1 MAIFYHIIYAISY
14 RMEIYMK
21 QEKKS
26 FMVNVSIVMFSQI
39 AVKLLGMIYR
49 VVITNFRGFGDLG
62 NGYLNVGF
70 QVYTLLLAISS
81 IGIPNAVSKLTSEK
95 VAVGDYTGAHRIF
108 RASMALFAIVG
119 ATASAILY
127 FGAGF
132 IAKYIVHLDDTKYVL
147 MCLAPSVL
155 FVCLSSVIRGYF
167 VGMEN
172 MKATSTSQVL
182 EQFFK
187 CTLTILVVY
196 LLASIP
202 AILTVIFN
210 VAEKDEN
217 TRAVFMASGAQVAT
231 TLSTVISFLYL
242 WLFYMRRKKKLF
254 ENIDVEALKTD
265 QSLRKLFKKI
275 LLISIPISLGS
286 IIAAINRIID
296 TATITRGIEVAF
308 SSVIPAHGKIAA
320 ILNPTGV
327 QLSKEAA
334 RLSGLL
340 AKSDTLINLPLAI
353 NISFSTVLV
362 PAVAGA
368 LARND
373 RKGAAEKVNY
383 SLLISILIA
392 LPCAIGYIVLAE
404 PIYSLLYPNARLG
417 FDLLQI
423 SAIAMVFTALNQ
435 TLSGSLQGVG
445 KVFVPATGLL
455 IGCVVK
461 FILNVILIRM
471 PEINIYGAPISSV
484 VCQVIAFS
492 YSFFMLKKHISIRIS
507 LKKHIVKPLLSASL
521 MGVSAYGTFFL
532 IMTILKSCNIHGI
545 AASVMSVGIAVG
557 VSVLVYVVA
566 VVFLKILSDDEII
579 MLPMGGKIYKFLVKR
594 GIYK

>member
-1 MAIFYHIIYAISY
+1 
-14 RMEIYMK
+14 MK

-26 FMVNVSIVMFSQI
+26 FMINVSIVMFSQI

-70 QVYTLLLAISS
+70 QIYTLLLAISS

-95 VAVGDYTGAHRIF
+95 VAVGDYAGAHRIF
-108 RASMALFAIVG
+108 RASMLLFAIVG
-119 ATASAILY
+119 AISSSILY

-132 IAKYIVHLDDTKYVL
+132 ISKYIVHLDDTKYVL

-172 MKATSTSQVL
+172 MRATSTSQVL

-187 CTLTILVVY
+187 CTLTVLIVY
-196 LLASIP
+196 LLASFP
-202 AILTVIFN
+202 VILTVLFSIS
-210 VAEKDEN
+210 EKDEN
-217 TRAVFMASGAQVAT
+217 TRAVFMASGAQIAT

-242 WLFYMRRKKKLF
+242 LLFYLRRKKQIF
-254 ENIDVEALKTD
+254 ENIGAEKISGNENL
-265 QSLRKLFKKI
+265 SELFKKI

-286 IIAAINRIID
+286 IISAVNRIID

-308 SSVIPAHGKIAA
+308 KAAIPAHGNVPAVF
-320 ILNPTGV
+320 NPTLS

-340 AKSDTLINLPLAI
+340 SKSDTLINLPLAI

-362 PAVAGA
+362 PAIAGA
-368 LARND
+368 LALKD
-373 RKGAAEKVNY
+373 KKSASEKVNY

-392 LPCAIGYIVLAE
+392 LPCAVGYIVLAS
-404 PIYSLLYPNARLG
+404 PIYRLLYPNARLG
-417 FDLLQI
+417 YDLLQI
-423 SAIAMVFTALNQ
+423 SAVAMIFTALNQ

-445 KVFVPATGLL
+445 KVFAPATGLL
-455 IGCVVK
+455 IGCLVK
-461 FILNVILIRM
+461 FILNITLIRQTA
-471 PEINIYGAPISSV
+471 INIYGAPISSV
-484 VCQVIAFS
+484 VCQIIAFS
-492 YSFFMLKKHISIRIS
+492 YSFFVLKGKITLKIDLSKHV
-507 LKKHIVKPLLSASL
+507 VKPLISALSMGAAAVLSYRGLMLILKNNMISVLISIVISALVYLSA
-521 MGVSAYGTFFL
+521 V
-532 IMTILKSCNIHGI
+532 
-545 AASVMSVGIAVG
+545 
-557 VSVLVYVVA
+557 VL
-566 VVFLKILSDDEII
+566 LKILNDSEIL
-579 MLPMGGKIYKFLVKR
+579 MLPMGNKIYKFLLNH

>member
-1 MAIFYHIIYAISY
+1 
-14 RMEIYMK
+14 MK

-26 FMVNVSIVMFSQI
+26 FMINVSIVMFSQI

-70 QVYTLLLAISS
+70 QIYTLLLAISS

-95 VAVGDYTGAHRIF
+95 VAIGDYAGAHRIF
-108 RASMALFAIVG
+108 RASLLLFSIIG
-119 ATASAILY
+119 AVSSSILY

-132 IAKYIVHLDDTKYVL
+132 ISKYIVHLDDTRYVL

-172 MKATSTSQVL
+172 MRATSTSQVL

-187 CTLTILVVY
+187 CTLTVLIVY
-196 LLASIP
+196 LLASFP
-202 AILTVIFN
+202 VILTVLFN
-210 VAEKDEN
+210 ISDKDEN
-217 TRAVFMASGAQVAT
+217 MRAVFMASGAQVAT
-231 TLSTVISFLYL
+231 TLSTVIGFLYL
-242 WLFYMRRKKKLF
+242 LFFYLRRKKQIF
-254 ENIDVEALKTD
+254 ENIDCKKLSENENI
-265 QSLRKLFKKI
+265 SKLFKKI

-286 IIAAINRIID
+286 IISAVNRIID

-308 SSVIPAHGKIAA
+308 RNAIPAHANIPA
-320 ILNPTGV
+320 IINPSLA

-340 AKSDTLINLPLAI
+340 SKSDTLINLPLAL

-362 PAVAGA
+362 PAIAGA
-368 LARND
+368 LALND
-373 RKGAAEKVNY
+373 RKSASEKVNY

-392 LPCAIGYIVLAE
+392 LPCAVGYIVLAS
-404 PIYSLLYPNARLG
+404 PIYRLLYPNARLG
-417 FDLLQI
+417 YDLLQI
-423 SAIAMVFTALNQ
+423 SAVAMVFTALNQ

-445 KVFVPATGLL
+445 KVFAPATGLL
-455 IGCVVK
+455 IGCIVK
-461 FILNVILIRM
+461 FGLNVALIRQ
-471 PEINIYGAPISSV
+471 PAINIYGAPISSI

-492 YSFFMLKKHISIRIS
+492 YSFFVLRKHISVKIDLS
-507 LKKHIVKPLLSASL
+507 KHIIKPLTAAIL
-521 MGVSAYGTFFL
+521 MGVTAFLSYRLFMIILNNNMISAIIAIGISAMVY
-532 IMTILKSCNIHGI
+532 IL
-545 AASVMSVGIAVG
+545 AVA
-557 VSVLVYVVA
+557 L
-566 VVFLKILSDDEII
+566 LKILSDNEIL
-579 MLPMGGKIYKFLVKR
+579 MLPMGNKLYKFLLKR

>member
-1 MAIFYHIIYAISY
+1 
-14 RMEIYMK
+14 MK

-39 AVKLLGMIYR
+39 AVKLLGMVYR

-70 QVYTLLLAISS
+70 QIYTLLLAISS

-95 VAVGDYTGAHRIF
+95 VAVGDYGAAHKIF
-108 RASMALFAIVG
+108 RAALLLFAIIG
-119 ATASAILY
+119 TASSAILY

-132 IAKYIVHLDDTKYVL
+132 ISKYIVHLDDTKYVL

-172 MKATSTSQVL
+172 MHATSTSQVL

-187 CTLTILVVY
+187 CTLTILIVY
-196 LLASIP
+196 LLASFP
-202 AILTVIFN
+202 AILTVLFDISEN
-210 VAEKDEN
+210 DEN
-217 TRAVFMASGAQVAT
+217 SRAVFMASGAQIAT

-242 WLFYMRRKKKLF
+242 WLFYLRRKKKIF
-254 ENIDVEALKTD
+254 ENIDPQDLKSD
-265 QSLRKLFKKI
+265 ESLKNLFKRI
-275 LLISIPISLGS
+275 LFISVPISLGS
-286 IIAAINRIID
+286 VISAVNRIID

-308 SSVIPAHGKIAA
+308 RSVIPAHGSVSA
-320 ILNPTGV
+320 IYNPTLS

-340 AKSDTLINLPLAI
+340 SKSDTLINLPLAI

-362 PAVAGA
+362 PAIAGA
-368 LARND
+368 LALKD
-373 RKGAAEKVNY
+373 KKSASEKVNY

-392 LPCAIGYIVLAE
+392 LPCSVGYIVLAS
-404 PIYSLLYPNARLG
+404 PIYHLLYPNASLG
-417 FDLLQI
+417 YDLLQL
-423 SAIAMVFTALNQ
+423 SALAMIFTALNQ

-445 KVFVPATGLL
+445 KVFAPATGLL
-455 IGCVVK
+455 IGCAVK
-461 FILNVILIRM
+461 FILNVILIRQ
-471 PEINIYGAPISSV
+471 PHINIYGAPISSV
-484 VCQVIAFS
+484 VCQIIAFS
-492 YSFFMLKKHISIRIS
+492 YSFCVLKKQISVKIDLKKHI
-507 LKKHIVKPLLSASL
+507 LKPLISAL
-521 MGVSAYGTFFL
+521 AMGISAYISYRGLILILHNNTISSAVSITVSA
-532 IMTILKSCNIHGI
+532 
-545 AASVMSVGIAVG
+545 V
-557 VSVLVYVVA
+557 VYFTS
-566 VVFLKILSDDEII
+566 VVFLKILNENEIL
-579 MLPMGGKIYKFLVKR
+579 MLPMGNKIYKFLLKR

>member
-1 MAIFYHIIYAISY
+1 
-14 RMEIYMK
+14 MK

-39 AVKLLGMIYR
+39 AVKLLGMVYR

-70 QVYTLLLAISS
+70 QIYTLLLAISS

-95 VAVGDYTGAHRIF
+95 VAVGNYGAAHRIF
-108 RASMALFAIVG
+108 RAALLLFAIVG
-119 ATASAILY
+119 TASSAILY

-132 IAKYIVHLDDTKYVL
+132 ISKYIVHLDDTRYVL

-172 MKATSTSQVL
+172 MHATSTSQVL

-196 LLASIP
+196 VLASFP
-202 AILTVIFN
+202 AILTVLFDIS
-210 VAEKDEN
+210 EKDEN
-217 TRAVFMASGAQVAT
+217 LRAVFMASGAQIAT
-231 TLSTVISFLYL
+231 TLSTVISFIYL
-242 WLFYMRRKKKLF
+242 LFFYLRRKKKIF
-254 ENIDVEALKTD
+254 EKIKPEDLKTD
-265 QSLRKLFKKI
+265 ESLKKLFKKI
-275 LLISIPISLGS
+275 LLISVPISLGS
-286 IIAAINRIID
+286 VISAVNRIID

-308 SSVIPAHGKIAA
+308 RAMIPAHGNIAA
-320 ILNPTGV
+320 IYNPTLSE
-327 QLSKEAA
+327 LSKEAA

-340 AKSDTLINLPLAI
+340 SKSDTLINLPLAV

-362 PAVAGA
+362 PAIAGA
-368 LARND
+368 LALKD
-373 RKGAAEKVNY
+373 KKGASEKVNY

-392 LPCAIGYIVLAE
+392 LPCAVGYIALAA
-404 PIYSLLYPNARLG
+404 PIYRLLYPNARLG
-417 FDLLQI
+417 YDLLQI

-445 KVFVPATGLL
+445 KVFAPATGLL
-455 IGCVVK
+455 IGCIAK
-461 FILNVILIRM
+461 FILNVILIRQ
-471 PEINIYGAPISSV
+471 PKINIYGAPISSV
-484 VCQVIAFS
+484 VCQIIAFS
-492 YSFFMLKKHISIRIS
+492 YSFFVLRTRISLKTDLKKHI
-507 LKKHIVKPLLSASL
+507 LKPLICAIL
-521 MGVSAYGTFFL
+521 MGAAAYITYTVLMLTIRNNMISVLLAIAVSAAVYFTSVIYL
-532 IMTILKSCNIHGI
+532 RILNENE
-545 AASVMSVGIAVG
+545 V
-557 VSVLVYVVA
+557 
-566 VVFLKILSDDEII
+566 I
-579 MLPMGGKIYKFLVKR
+579 MLPMGAKIYKFLVKC

>member
-1 MAIFYHIIYAISY
+1 
-14 RMEIYMK
+14 MK

-26 FMVNVSIVMFSQI
+26 FMINVSIVMFSQI

-70 QVYTLLLAISS
+70 QIYTLLLAISS

-95 VAVGDYTGAHRIF
+95 VAVGDYAGAHKIF
-108 RASMALFAIVG
+108 RASMLLFAIVG
-119 ATASAILY
+119 TVSSSILY

-132 IAKYIVHLDDTKYVL
+132 ISKYIVHLDDTKYVL

-172 MKATSTSQVL
+172 MRATSTSQVL

-187 CTLTILVVY
+187 CTLTVLIVY
-196 LLASIP
+196 LLASFP
-202 AILTVIFN
+202 VILTVLFN
-210 VAEKDEN
+210 ISERDEN

-242 WLFYMRRKKKLF
+242 LFFYLRRKKQIF
-254 ENIDVEALKTD
+254 ENIEPQKLQKNENL
-265 QSLRKLFKKI
+265 SGLFKKI
-275 LLISIPISLGS
+275 LLISVPISLGS
-286 IIAAINRIID
+286 IISAVNRIID

-308 SSVIPAHGKIAA
+308 RAVIPAHGNISA
-320 ILNPTGV
+320 IFNPTLP

-362 PAVAGA
+362 PAIAGA
-368 LARND
+368 LALND
-373 RKGAAEKVNY
+373 KKSASEKVNY

-392 LPCAIGYIVLAE
+392 LPCAVGYIVLAS
-404 PIYSLLYPNARLG
+404 PIYRLLYPNARLG
-417 FDLLQI
+417 YDLLQI
-423 SAIAMVFTALNQ
+423 SAVAMIFTALNQ

-445 KVFVPATGLL
+445 KVFAPATGLL
-455 IGCVVK
+455 IGCIVK
-461 FILNVILIRM
+461 FGLNVILIRQTA
-471 PEINIYGAPISSV
+471 INIYGAPISSV

-492 YSFFMLKKHISIRIS
+492 YSFLVLKKHITVKIDFS
-507 LKKHIVKPLLSASL
+507 KHIVKPLISALAMGAAAFLSYNL
-521 MGVSAYGTFFL
+521 FML
-532 IMTILKSCNIHGI
+532 ILKSNMISTI
-545 AASVMSVGIAVG
+545 LSIAVSAFIYL
-557 VSVLVYVVA
+557 VSVVL
-566 VVFLKILSDDEII
+566 LKILNDSEIM
-579 MLPMGGKIYKFLVKR
+579 MLPMGNKIYKFLLKR

>member
-1 MAIFYHIIYAISY
+1 
-14 RMEIYMK
+14 MK

-26 FMVNVSIVMFSQI
+26 FMINVSIVMFSQI

-70 QVYTLLLAISS
+70 QIYTLLLAISS

-95 VAVGDYTGAHRIF
+95 VAVGDYAGAHRIF
-108 RASMALFAIVG
+108 RASMLLFAIVG
-119 ATASAILY
+119 TISSSILY

-132 IAKYIVHLDDTKYVL
+132 ISKYIVHLDDTKYVL

-172 MKATSTSQVL
+172 MRATSTSQVL

-187 CTLTILVVY
+187 CTLTVLVVY
-196 LLASIP
+196 LLASFP
-202 AILTVIFN
+202 AILSVLFN
-210 VAEKDEN
+210 ISENDEN

-231 TLSTVISFLYL
+231 TLSTVISFIYL
-242 WLFYMRRKKKLF
+242 WLFYLRRKKQIFEKIPSQKISENQNLAGLF
-254 ENIDVEALKTD
+254 
-265 QSLRKLFKKI
+265 RKI

-286 IIAAINRIID
+286 IIAAVNRIID

-308 SSVIPAHGKIAA
+308 SSVIPAHGNVPA
-320 ILNPTGV
+320 IFSPTFP

-340 AKSDTLINLPLAI
+340 SKSDTLINLPLAI

-362 PAVAGA
+362 PAIAGA
-368 LARND
+368 LAVKD
-373 RKGAAEKVNY
+373 KKGASEKVNY

-392 LPCAIGYIVLAE
+392 LPCAVGYIVLAS
-404 PIYSLLYPNARLG
+404 PIYRLLYPNARLG
-417 FDLLQI
+417 YDLLQI
-423 SAIAMVFTALNQ
+423 SAVAMVFTALNQ

-445 KVFVPATGLL
+445 KVFAPATGLL
-455 IGCVVK
+455 IGCIAK
-461 FILNVILIRM
+461 LILNIILIRQTA
-471 PEINIYGAPISSV
+471 INIYGAPISSV
-484 VCQVIAFS
+484 VCQIIAFS
-492 YSFFMLKKHISIRIS
+492 YSFSVLKKHITV
-507 LKKHIVKPLLSASL
+507 KTEPVKHILKPLIAALSMGAAAFLSYNAL
-521 MGVSAYGTFFL
+521 ML
-532 IMTILKSCNIHGI
+532 ILKSNMISVI
-545 AASVMSVGIAVG
+545 LSILVSAA
-557 VSVLVYVVA
+557 VYLAA
-566 VVFLKILSDDEII
+566 VVLLRILNDNEIL
-579 MLPMGGKIYKFLVKR
+579 MLPMGNKIYKLLLKC